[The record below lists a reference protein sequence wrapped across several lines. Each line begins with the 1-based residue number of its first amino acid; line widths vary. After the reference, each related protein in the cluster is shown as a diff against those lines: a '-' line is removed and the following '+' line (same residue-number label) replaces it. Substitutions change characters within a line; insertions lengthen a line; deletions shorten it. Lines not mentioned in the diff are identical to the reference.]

1 MSRATP
7 SQPFQSNVGAEMEDR
22 LMQASLQ
29 LEAERCRLHAAAFE
43 GRPEKLILLRLASEF
58 DRLSL
63 LSPKK
68 RRQPAENDQSLF

>member
-7 SQPFQSNVGAEMEDR
+7 SQPFQSCVDPDMENR

-43 GRPEKLILLRLASEF
+43 GRPEKVILLRLASEF

-68 RRQPAENDQSLF
+68 RRQPAEDDRSLF